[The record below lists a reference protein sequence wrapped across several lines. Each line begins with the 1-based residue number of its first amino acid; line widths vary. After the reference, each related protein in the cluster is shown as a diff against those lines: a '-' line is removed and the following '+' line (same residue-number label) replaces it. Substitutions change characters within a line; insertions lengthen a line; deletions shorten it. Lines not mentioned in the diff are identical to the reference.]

1 MPANQL
7 LRTGDTLA
15 KMSGLRKPGTGEV
28 WTCNYSR
35 WKADCSTWGARAIPL
50 HSLASR
56 VHRELNFQVAAS
68 ESFSDLPPTLGG
80 EETKEPSKKS
90 RKETQC

>member
-15 KMSGLRKPGTGEV
+15 KMSGLRKPGTAELGNWGGPV
-28 WTCNYSR
+28 ITAGGNLTVAHLLSKSDPITRPSR
-35 WKADCSTWGARAIPL
+35 
-50 HSLASR
+50 SR

-68 ESFSDLPPTLGG
+68 ELFSDLPPTLGG
-80 EETKEPSKKS
+80 
-90 RKETQC
+90 